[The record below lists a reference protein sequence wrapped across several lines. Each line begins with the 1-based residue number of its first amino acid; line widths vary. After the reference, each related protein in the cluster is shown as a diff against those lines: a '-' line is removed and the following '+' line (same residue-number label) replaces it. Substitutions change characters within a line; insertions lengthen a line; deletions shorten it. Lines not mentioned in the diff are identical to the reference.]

1 MQGSGNMILKNFIAF
16 EGIDGSGT
24 TTQLNLL
31 KKSYPAIL
39 LTAEPTSSATG
50 QFLRRMLSGEFA
62 VSTRTAAFLFAADRC
77 EHLFG
82 KLICQDGRLTTGVTE
97 ACASGTVVLSDRYLF
112 SSLAYQ
118 GEDDVRDLTVRLNK
132 SFPLPELVVY
142 FQLSPAAALER
153 VCSRGGKREIYETLS
168 TLQAVSSR
176 YDAILSTYE
185 GKDASDGMQVVRVD
199 ASGTVDVVAR
209 ELSCALLPFLSR
221 TIGHQ

>member
-1 MQGSGNMILKNFIAF
+1 MVLKNFIAF

-24 TTQLNLL
+24 TTQLSLL
-31 KKSYPAIL
+31 KKAYPAIL
-39 LTAEPTSSATG
+39 LTAEPTHSATG

-82 KLICQDGRLTTGVTE
+82 KLTCQDGHLATGVTE
-97 ACASGTVVLSDRYLF
+97 ACASGTVVVSDRYLF

-118 GEDDVRDLTVRLNK
+118 GEDDVRDLTARLNE

-142 FQLSPAAALER
+142 FQLSAEAALDR
-153 VCSRGGKREIYETLS
+153 VASRGGRREIYETLS

-176 YDAILSTYE
+176 YEEILSSCENRE
-185 GKDASDGMQVVRVD
+185 GSEGMHVARVD
-199 ASGTVDVVAR
+199 ALQPIEHVAQAV
-209 ELSCALLPFLSR
+209 SSLLRVFLER
-221 TIGHQ
+221 TAEHP